1 MKPFE
6 VKLVLPVVVPL
17 LEVVR
22 ELAEGLKH
30 SHAATPELPGTDVI
44 FRDLWKD
51 ELLSGQN
58 EDLSALLELFDDD
71 FLKEGVVTFDQNN
84 AELIIRACSAV
95 RLRLRERYLQVLGD
109 EALETGEV
117 ELAKLTEATRKAF
130 MCYLFL
136 ATLQELI
143 IQRIEGTLL
152 PPDLH

>member
-1 MKPFE
+1 
-6 VKLVLPVVVPL
+6 
-17 LEVVR
+17 
-22 ELAEGLKH
+22 
-30 SHAATPELPGTDVI
+30 
-44 FRDLWKD
+44 
-51 ELLSGQN
+51 
-58 EDLSALLELFDDD
+58 
-71 FLKEGVVTFDQNN
+71 
-84 AELIIRACSAV
+84 V